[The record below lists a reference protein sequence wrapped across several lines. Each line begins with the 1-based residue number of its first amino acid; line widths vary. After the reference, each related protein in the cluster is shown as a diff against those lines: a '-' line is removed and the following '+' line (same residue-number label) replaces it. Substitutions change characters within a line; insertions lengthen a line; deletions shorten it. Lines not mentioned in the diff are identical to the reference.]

1 MYSQIHK
8 FLLQHKRVSIPGIG
22 SFSFNNKSSF
32 TNEDAAVL
40 HAPLPTIQFTTET
53 ALADKNFYTFLAKEL
68 HVEEIDAIKNFHE
81 FTYHLKND
89 SAKAESLVLPGIGTL
104 HKQPL
109 GGYEFVQENILDNY
123 FAPIKI
129 KANTN
134 VSLQNAATATEP
146 HPIDALSL
154 KNENFANINLNE
166 EEVSEPKTDYWWI
179 YAIVLALLGI
189 AAIIY
194 KLQLLS

>member
-8 FLLQHKRVSIPGIG
+8 FLIQHKKVSIPGIG
-22 SFSFNNKSSF
+22 SFSFNNKTAF
-32 TNEDAAVL
+32 TNADGNIL
-40 HAPLPTIQFTTET
+40 HAPLPTISFTSET

-68 HVEEIDAIKNFHE
+68 HVEEIDAIKSFHE

-89 SAKAESLVLPGIGTL
+89 SSKAESLVLPGIGSL

-109 GGYEFVQENILDNY
+109 GGYEFVQENTLNNY
-123 FAPIKI
+123 FEPIKI
-129 KANTN
+129 KANTG
-134 VSLQNAATATEP
+134 VALQNTATIAES

-154 KNENFANINLNE
+154 KNENFADINLNE
-166 EEVSEPKTDYWWI
+166 EEVTEPKTDYWWI